1 VGPGGVPT
9 PYAPSYSFA
18 LPQPLP
24 LGVPDFFIQSF
35 QIPPFLL
42 PIYQAA
48 GIEYDVPWQVLAAI
62 NEIETDYGR
71 NLSISSAGAVGWMQF
86 LPSTW
91 RRWGVAAT
99 GNGIADPYN
108 PVDAIF
114 TAARYLQA
122 AGAARNLPEAIYAYN
137 HAWWYV
143 QSVLLRA
150 QLIGGIPSRL
160 IGALSELVEGHFP
173 LAAPSTY
180 ADSAVLARAG
190 RPVRTANAALVVDP
204 SQAVGTNI
212 YSRAGAPVVAVND
225 GRILAVGRNRSG
237 GYVVLQDQA
246 GNVYIYSHLGQIQ
259 RRYPVLRPVRLDA
272 LRIARA
278 LSDRMPKGGLGG
290 PASAGVQRSSGPIAF
305 NVAPAHAGS
314 APVAAHHQHAAGPA
328 VADGGGAG
336 RHEPA
341 GAAPAAS
348 PATTGGAVQV
358 KERLFAHPAL
368 PGAYAAGGA
377 QQLQAQQ
384 QIQSF
389 SDYFADVLH
398 LAKNQYTLRP
408 LRPGALV
415 IGGTILGHL
424 GTGTSRSAPHLYFQI
439 RPAGRHSPL
448 IDPKPILDGW
458 KLLAETAIYRAAD
471 INPFVGADA
480 RNPSIGQALLMSK
493 QQLQE
498 RVLADPNVTY
508 SACTGRLI
516 QAGELDRRILA
527 AVEFLSLS
535 GLGPTIQALPCEQQ
549 SGSGQA
555 QVPTS
560 IDITAINHIPLLHH
574 QGQGS
579 IADLAIRRLLTLQG
593 ALAPARIISAMRYQ
607 GKPNTMSR
615 AGYQNRIEISYG
627 SASGSGLSSTVLDP
641 KQWIQL
647 IDRISQIPE
656 PTVPTTTSPYAIKTN
671 AH

>member
-1 VGPGGVPT
+1 
-9 PYAPSYSFA
+9 
-18 LPQPLP
+18 
-24 LGVPDFFIQSF
+24 VPDFFIQSF

-122 AGAARNLPEAIYAYN
+122 AGAAHNLPGAIYAYN

-150 QLIGGIPSRL
+150 RLIGGIPSRL

-173 LAAPSTY
+173 IAARSAY
-180 ADSAVLARAG
+180 ADSAVLAQAG
-190 RPVRTANAALVVDP
+190 HPVHASNAALVVDP
-204 SQAVGTNI
+204 SQAVGTSI

-225 GRILAVGRNRSG
+225 GRVLAVGHNRDG

-259 RRYPVLRPVRLDA
+259 RSYPVVRPVRLDA

-290 PASAGVQRSSGPIAF
+290 PASAGVQRSSGPIALG
-305 NVAPAHAGS
+305 VAPAAHGARAGG
-314 APVAAHHQHAAGPA
+314 ATAHGAGA
-328 VADGGGAG
+328 QGAG
-336 RHEPA
+336 RGPQGA
-341 GAAPAAS
+341 GA
-348 PATTGGAVQV
+348 GGRAQGAGSGVQV
-358 KERLFAHPAL
+358 KERLFAHPSL

-384 QIQSF
+384 QIQNF

-398 LAKNQYTLRP
+398 LASDQYTLRP

-424 GTGTSRSAPHLYFQI
+424 GNGTPQSAPHLYFQI
-439 RPAGRHSPL
+439 RPAGKHSPL

-458 KLLAETAIYRAAD
+458 RLLAETAIYRAAD
-471 INPFVGADA
+471 INPFIGADA
-480 RNPSIGQALLMSK
+480 KNPSIGQALLMSK

-508 SACTGRLI
+508 GACTGRLI
-516 QAGELDRRILA
+516 QAGQLDRRILA
-527 AVEFLSLS
+527 AIEFLSLS
-535 GLGPTIQALPCEQQ
+535 GLSPTIQALPCGQQ
-549 SGSGQA
+549 AGFGQGQA
-555 QVPTS
+555 ATS
-560 IDITAINHIPLLHH
+560 IDITAINHIPVLRH

-579 IADLAIRRLLTLQG
+579 ITDLAIRRLLTLQG
-593 ALAPARIISAMRYQ
+593 ALAPAQIISAMRYP
-607 GKPNTMSR
+607 GKPSTTSSPS
-615 AGYQNRIEISYG
+615 YQNRVEISY
-627 SASGSGLSSTVLDP
+627 SSVAESLGSGILSP
-641 KQWIQL
+641 KQWTQL

-656 PTVPTTTSPYAIKTN
+656 PTVPTRTSPYAIKTN